1 MSKIPDNHLRALQFI
16 SMHPGT
22 RRKAFPCG
30 YRFDFEAPELL
41 PSRRAPFRISTL
53 YRLIDDG
60 YVTKSGPVR
69 LTDRGKALVRVAAEE
84 PLGKT

>member
-1 MSKIPDNHLRALQFI
+1 MSKIPENQLRALQFI
-16 SMHPGT
+16 STHPGT

-53 YRLIDDG
+53 YHLIDEG
-60 YVTKSGPVR
+60 YVTKSGPVT
-69 LTDRGKALVRVAAEE
+69 LTNRGQAMLARKAAL
-84 PLGKT
+84 